1 MRNNKGFTLIEM
13 VVVLAVVAILA
24 AILTPTIAKNIQD
37 AKLTRATNEC
47 QVIGAA
53 IASFFKDVG
62 RWPTSDGAAATLPDV
77 LTLIHGG
84 AGDDP
89 AATTGGAAWDKDTAA
104 ATTST
109 LELHLV
115 TNDPG
120 GDGVGTGNDYTPWS
134 DATKMGWNGPYI
146 GEIKADPWGIYY
158 ACNIANAYDS
168 PNALGSWVIS
178 FGVNRDAETVFAT
191 PVADTTLGGD
201 DVGVRID

>member
-24 AILTPTIAKNIQD
+24 AILTPTIARNIQD
-37 AKLTRATNEC
+37 AKLTRATNEA

-53 IASFFKDVG
+53 IASFYKDVG
-62 RWPTSDGAAATLPDV
+62 RWPSADGSAATLAET
-77 LTLIHGG
+77 LTLIHGS
-84 AGDDP
+84 AGNDP
-89 AATTGGAAWDKDTAA
+89 AATTGGVAWDKDTAA
-104 ATTST
+104 ATTDT
-109 LELHLV
+109 LENQLIE
-115 TNDPG
+115 NDPG
-120 GDGVGTGNDYTPWS
+120 DDANDYTTWT
-134 DATKMGWNGPYI
+134 DATKIGWHGPYI

-168 PNALGSWVIS
+168 PNALGAWVLS

-191 PVADTTLGGD
+191 PVTDTTPAGD

>member
-24 AILTPTIAKNIQD
+24 AILTPTIARNIQD
-37 AKLTRATNEC
+37 AKLTRATNEA

-53 IASFFKDVG
+53 IASFYKDVG
-62 RWPTSDGAAATLPDV
+62 RWPSADGSAATLTES
-77 LTLIHGG
+77 LALLHGS

-89 AATTGGAAWDKDTAA
+89 AATTGGNAWDKDTAA
-104 ATTST
+104 DTTDT
-109 LELHLV
+109 FENQLIE
-115 TNDPG
+115 NDPG
-120 GDGVGTGNDYTPWS
+120 DDANDYTDWT
-134 DATKMGWNGPYI
+134 DATKIGWHGPYI

-168 PNALGSWVIS
+168 PNALGAWVLS

-191 PVADTTLGGD
+191 PAATTTPAGD

>member
-37 AKLTRATNEC
+37 AKLTRATNEA

-53 IASFFKDVG
+53 MASFFKDVG
-62 RWPTSDGAAATLPDV
+62 RWPTADGTDAALGDA

-84 AGDDP
+84 VGDDP
-89 AATTGGAAWDKDTAA
+89 AGGIADWDKDTAA
-104 ATTST
+104 ATTDIF
-109 LELHLV
+109 EYHLV
-115 TNDPG
+115 DNNPG
-120 GDGVGTGNDYTPWS
+120 NAANDYTPWS

-146 GEIKADPWGIYY
+146 GEIKPDPWGVYY
-158 ACNIANAYDS
+158 ACNVVNAYDS
-168 PNALGSWVIS
+168 PNNLGAWVLS
-178 FGVNRDAETVFAT
+178 FGVNRNAETTWAT
-191 PVADTTLGGD
+191 PRTTIAPEGD